1 MLVAG
6 LAIATLGFFALT
18 DGPVYKPDDAIL
30 DDAAAVYGCTIE
42 RIAHG
47 EIRPICPATQ
57 DGERSATALRALY
70 E

>member
-1 MLVAG
+1 
-6 LAIATLGFFALT
+6 
-18 DGPVYKPDDAIL
+18 VYKPDDAIL